1 MKFYSFLIL
10 NLLLLAACAK
20 QGAKNTAITSVPTV
34 SAAPAKPQVNLPSS
48 QKDSISYAIGV
59 SMGSTLKNQGLDTLN
74 IDMIVSGLK
83 GAVGKDSLLL
93 NEAAANAFLMNYFQN
108 QQKQIG
114 EKQKMAGEKF
124 LAENKAKAGIK
135 TTESGLQ
142 YQVVNCWQD
151 AS

>member
-1 MKFYSFLIL
+1 MKFYAFLIL
-10 NLLLLAACAK
+10 NLVLLAACAR

-34 SAAPAKPQVNLPSS
+34 PAAPAKPQVTAPAN

-93 NEAAANAFLMNYFQN
+93 NESAANAFLMNYFQN

-114 EKQKMAGEKF
+114 EKQKMAARNSWPKIKPR
-124 LAENKAKAGIK
+124 LALKPPKAACN
-135 TTESGLQ
+135 TRS
-142 YQVVNCWQD
+142 
-151 AS
+151 